1 MRNIREIRTLPV
13 SELTDEEIVKAAM
26 DRMKTRAVMLVYE
39 DPDNYGFVFLGRY
52 KRGGRLALRQL
63 EVAWE
68 EKLGKFRKLEEEDE

>member
-1 MRNIREIRTLPV
+1 
-13 SELTDEEIVKAAM
+13 
-26 DRMKTRAVMLVYE
+26 MKTRAVMLVYE